1 MMKTLGKNKKK
12 IGQTLLKNRKIKIG
26 SMQHQL
32 LNGTQSRDAPFRQE
46 K

>member
-1 MMKTLGKNKKK
+1 MTKTLGKIKKK
-12 IGQTLLKNRKIKIG
+12 IGQTLLKNRKTKIG

-32 LNGTQSRDAPFRQE
+32 LNRTLSRDAPFRQE